1 MYDMSTTLTVRTADN
16 LDRALRTLARSEGM
30 SLSEFVRR
38 VLEDAVDELSLAD
51 RAGHLA
57 GRLLLDS
64 DNADTWRSEIRE
76 RNWRA

>member
-1 MYDMSTTLTVRTADN
+1 MSTTLTVRTDDN
-16 LDRALRTLARSEGM
+16 LDRALRTLARSEGI

-57 GRLLLDS
+57 GRLLLDP
-64 DNADTWRSEIRE
+64 DNADTWRAEIRE